1 MTSGR
6 EAADASDG
14 GRALE
19 GLRRIAGPQSGNGKG
34 SGDVLRRFLSPE
46 KRKRPGEECE
56 MCATPIAEE
65 HSHVVNLATRKL
77 LCTCRG
83 CYLLFTH
90 GGAAQGKYRA
100 VPDRYLYDPAFAMTE
115 AQWQTIQIPVNMA
128 FFFYNSSL
136 EKVVAFYPS
145 PAGATESLLSL
156 ETWDEVVGQN
166 PAFADMVADVEALLV
181 RRADDGFECYLVPI
195 DAAYDLV
202 GRVKL
207 HWKGFDGG
215 QEAWS
220 QIEAFFSA
228 LRDRSRSVT
237 SRGPDE

>member
-1 MTSGR
+1 
-6 EAADASDG
+6 
-14 GRALE
+14 
-19 GLRRIAGPQSGNGKG
+19 
-34 SGDVLRRFLSPE
+34 
-46 KRKRPGEECE
+46 
-56 MCATPIAEE
+56 
-65 HSHVVNLATRKL
+65 
-77 LCTCRG
+77 
-83 CYLLFTH
+83 
-90 GGAAQGKYRA
+90 
-100 VPDRYLYDPAFAMTE
+100 MTE